1 MMKIFYWN
9 MIKKNQKSNIF
20 NYNILLFAMIYVEKN
35 RKGIYLAWEDVF
47 DEFDFL
53 DDVVDMP
60 NGFRSFSLKDKSWS
74 PIDVLCCDKL

>member
-1 MMKIFYWN
+1 M
-9 MIKKNQKSNIF
+9 
-20 NYNILLFAMIYVEKN
+20 
-35 RKGIYLAWEDVF
+35 F

-74 PIDVLCCDKL
+74 PIDVLCCEKLEPGCCPPTILDGDSSIDFLLLP